1 MSTGPNLWWVYNA
14 EDQSF
19 STLPTGPFLVPALLI
34 MGVLSLF
41 GVGRRRVVTVE
52 ELAGPLAK
60 DPSWQQ
66 KRKRYQELI
75 DKSVATGHDLEVHE
89 IFELHRLGKYLHNP
103 YNR

>member
-19 STLPTGPFLVPALLI
+19 STLPPGPFLVPALLI

-41 GVGRRRVVTVE
+41 GVGRQRVVTVE
-52 ELAGPLAK
+52 QLAGPLVNN
-60 DPSWQQ
+60 PSWQR

-75 DKSVATGHDLEVHE
+75 DKSVATGHNLEYLE
-89 IFELHRLGKYLHNP
+89 YKELDELGRYLHNP

>member
-1 MSTGPNLWWVYNA
+1 MSNGPNLWWVYNA

-41 GVGRRRVVTVE
+41 GVGRQRVVTVE
-52 ELAGPLAK
+52 ELAGPLTK
-60 DPSWQQ
+60 DPAWQR

-75 DKSVATGHDLEVHE
+75 DKSVATGHNLEYFE
-89 IFELHRLGKYLHNP
+89 YKELHELGRYLHNP